1 MTRLTKNII
10 YNVIGQGLIL
20 GVSVIAVRF
29 IFRRLGDDVFGI
41 IFFNLTL
48 TAVLTRVLE
57 LGVSSTIVREVSGS
71 FKQDPTY
78 VRDLVRT
85 ASLIYWAIGLCLVVV
100 IWLTA
105 PLLVRYWVN
114 LTTIDSNTAATMLR
128 ILSVPALVALPRG
141 LYTAIFRGHQM
152 MGLNNAIDVG
162 TSLVQQAGILV
173 VLIAGGNHYMVA
185 GWISASAA
193 LGVVAYVIAASRLFG
208 WSSLAPSFSSYVV
221 KRNLGFT
228 GRMSVTSAT
237 VLISSQAS
245 QVIVSKLL
253 PIGEFG
259 FFGFISST
267 VNRATL
273 ITNAVAQAALP
284 SLANLHRGQNHDA
297 LVTQYRKLHD
307 LLSFGTVAVSTGV
320 CFAAIPVYSYVF
332 TNSVAWHLLLPT
344 ALLCLGMYMSATV
357 TMPYTV
363 SVAMGKPDIG
373 LKTNAW
379 ALVIVLPLSVA
390 LIYYF
395 GLVGAG
401 ISWVLIQAWNY
412 VYMVPR
418 VSKECLMKPTLDWF
432 VHIAGI
438 YAVGSVIYGLAW
450 FAIVVPSGYSLV
462 GCAAGYIAG
471 TAGYAA
477 AASYLIG
484 PDLKDTIRKLR
495 MAIRLAR
502 PTASQ

>member
-10 YNVIGQGLIL
+10 YNVIGQSVIL
-20 GVSVIAVRF
+20 VVSVIAVRF
-29 IFRRLGDDVFGI
+29 IFRSLGNDVFGI

-57 LGVSSTIVREVSGS
+57 LGVSSTIVREVSGA
-71 FKQDPTY
+71 FKQEATY

-85 ASLIYWAIGLCLVVV
+85 ASLVYWAIGLCLVVV

-114 LTTIDSNTAATMLR
+114 LTTIDSSTAATMLR
-128 ILSVPALVALPRG
+128 ILSVPALVALPKG
-141 LYTAIFRGHQM
+141 LYTAMFRGRQM

-162 TSLVQQAGILV
+162 TALAQQAGILV
-173 VLIAGGNHYMVA
+173 VLIAGGNRYMVA
-185 GWISASAA
+185 SWISASAA
-193 LGVVAYVIAASRLFG
+193 LGIVAYVIVAGRLFG
-208 WSSLAPSFSSYVV
+208 WSSLAPSFSPYVA

-237 VLISSQAS
+237 ILINSQAS

-267 VNRATL
+267 VNRATF
-273 ITNAVAQAALP
+273 ITSSVAQAALP
-284 SLANLHRGQNHDA
+284 SFANLHRRQSHDA

-307 LLSFGTVAVSTGV
+307 LLCFGTVPLFTGV
-320 CFAAIPVYSYVF
+320 CFAAIPVYTYVF
-332 TNSVAWHLLLPT
+332 NNSVAWHLLLPT
-344 ALLCLGMYMSATV
+344 VLLGIGAYMNATV
-357 TMPYTV
+357 NMPYTL
-363 SVAMGKPDIG
+363 SVAMGNPDIG

-379 ALVIVLPLSVA
+379 AVVIVLPLSVV

-401 ISWVLIQAWNY
+401 VSWVLLHVWHY

-418 VSKECLMKPTLDWF
+418 VSKECLKKPTLDWLS
-432 VHIAGI
+432 HIAGI
-438 YAVGSVIYGLAW
+438 FAASAVTYGLAW
-450 FAIVVPSGYSLV
+450 FAIVVPSGYSLL
-462 GCAAGYIAG
+462 GWAAGYVAG

-477 AASYLIG
+477 LAFYLMG
-484 PDLKDTIRKLR
+484 PDLKGTIRKLPLT
-495 MAIRLAR
+495 IRLAR
-502 PTASQ
+502 PTASR